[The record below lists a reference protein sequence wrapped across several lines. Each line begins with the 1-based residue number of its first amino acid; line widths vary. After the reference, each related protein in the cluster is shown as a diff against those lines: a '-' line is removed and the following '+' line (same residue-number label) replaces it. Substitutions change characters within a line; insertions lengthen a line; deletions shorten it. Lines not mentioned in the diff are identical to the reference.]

1 MTPHNV
7 VPKDL
12 RGTYSTLAR
21 TAIQRKDDKNQCIG
35 QQTAG
40 WCISGT
46 AARRPSDQSGRQ
58 TSMASLGTSLRNL
71 STRTQLPAKRP
82 CTWCIFWDAYRQR
95 VPMELLKLA
104 VRSLAHGGLTTSG
117 RSCFFIALPQ
127 ICCSRNGSTTST
139 APITQ
144 LHQQCKA
151 LLSRVSTMTFR
162 LRNFISIMYPA
173 QHKECVA
180 FGASTNIN
188 DHAMSTTTGV
198 GCTCRLICCRT
209 FADAVRR

>member
-1 MTPHNV
+1 
-7 VPKDL
+7 
-12 RGTYSTLAR
+12 
-21 TAIQRKDDKNQCIG
+21 
-35 QQTAG
+35 
-40 WCISGT
+40 
-46 AARRPSDQSGRQ
+46 
-58 TSMASLGTSLRNL
+58 MASLDTSLRNL
-71 STRTQLPAKRP
+71 STHARFGAKRP
-82 CTWCIFWDAYRQR
+82 CTWCIFWGCVPPTCTNGVVETCSSKPRALWPYHFWQILLLYSAPADSLQPQR
-95 VPMELLKLA
+95 VHDINRA
-104 VRSLAHGGLTTSG
+104 NNTT
-117 RSCFFIALPQ
+117 
-127 ICCSRNGSTTST
+127 
-139 APITQ
+139 

-180 FGASTNIN
+180 FGASTNFN